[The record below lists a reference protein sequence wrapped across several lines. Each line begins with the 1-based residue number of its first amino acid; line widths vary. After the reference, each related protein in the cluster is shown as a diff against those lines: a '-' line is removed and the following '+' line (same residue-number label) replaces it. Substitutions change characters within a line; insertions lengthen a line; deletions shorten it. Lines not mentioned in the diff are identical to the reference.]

1 MNIHFQRREEKMS
14 EFSNS
19 ELKISSN
26 KFDEVVVHEK
36 NNE

>member
-19 ELKISSN
+19 ELNISSN
-26 KFDEVVVHEK
+26 KFDEAVVDEK
-36 NNE
+36 NHE